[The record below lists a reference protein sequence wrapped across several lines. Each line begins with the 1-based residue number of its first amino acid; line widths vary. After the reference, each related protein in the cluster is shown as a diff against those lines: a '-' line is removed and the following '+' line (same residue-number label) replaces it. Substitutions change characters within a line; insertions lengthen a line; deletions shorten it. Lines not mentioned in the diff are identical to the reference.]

1 MIWETQ
7 PTTQMALQSSQGLG
21 GEMELLG
28 HEAGKPSIRVNAALL
43 GMLAVLLTVLF
54 ALIPMADGD
63 N

>member
-1 MIWETQ
+1 MRETK
-7 PTTQMALQSSQGLG
+7 PATQMALQSSQGLG

-28 HEAGKPSIRVNAALL
+28 HETGKPSIGVIATLL
-43 GMLAVLLTVLF
+43 GMLAVLLTALF